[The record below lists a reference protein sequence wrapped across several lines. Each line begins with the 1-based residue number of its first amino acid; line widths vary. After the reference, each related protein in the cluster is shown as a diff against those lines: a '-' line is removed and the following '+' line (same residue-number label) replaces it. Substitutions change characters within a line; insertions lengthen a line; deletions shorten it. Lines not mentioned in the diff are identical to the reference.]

1 MLENISTNSVFST
14 IMSKNAT
21 CEEVFHTGKKKTE
34 SQIEVTIATFKSQ
47 SCYLL
52 FPYLFE
58 LQALGE
64 ISASPM
70 A

>member
-1 MLENISTNSVFST
+1 
-14 IMSKNAT
+14 MSKNAT